1 MASTYNFISFDM
13 IGNISIN
20 TTKDVKYIWEKL
32 WCLGTT
38 LYHKPENKTL
48 FSWSSKP
55 NQNIYTC
62 QTLSVKYPMTLIDID
77 VLFLSFYIF
86 ITSTLTAWKK
96 YFHS

>member
-1 MASTYNFISFDM
+1 MGPTYNFIPYDV
-13 IGNISIN
+13 IGNILITIERCKIYMKKVMVFMN
-20 TTKDVKYIWEKL
+20 HII
-32 WCLGTT
+32 
-38 LYHKPENKTL
+38 YHKPENKTL

-86 ITSTLTAWKK
+86 ITSTLTA
-96 YFHS
+96 